1 MEDKIVVFNKYA
13 NDMDAN
19 IVKGALEAVGIPA
32 GVIGD
37 SFANNLW
44 KDAFRVVVF
53 KKDLEQAIKAIYDSE
68 MTFED
73 YQDEMDVAEFEKMRD
88 CNRAFCEI
96 ALKIHPEL
104 GDKQNNK
111 LYSEARLAYDDLDLA
126 TLNKIKEALA

>member
-19 IVKGALEAVGIPA
+19 IVKGALEAAGIPA

-37 SFANNLW
+37 SFANNFW

-53 KKDLEQAIKAIYDSE
+53 KRDLEQAIKVIYDSE
-68 MTFED
+68 MAFED
-73 YQDEMDVAEFEKMRD
+73 YQDEMDVAEFEKLRD

-104 GDKQNNK
+104 GDKQYNK
-111 LYSEARLAYDDLDLA
+111 LYVEARLAVDDLDLA
-126 TLNKIKEALA
+126 TLNKIRAALA

>member
-19 IVKGALEAVGIPA
+19 IVKGAVEAVGIPA

-37 SFANNLW
+37 SVANNFW

-53 KKDLEQAIKAIYDSE
+53 KRDLEQAIKVIYDSE
-68 MTFED
+68 MAFED
-73 YQDEMDVAEFEKMRD
+73 YQDEMDVAEFEKLRD

-104 GDKQNNK
+104 GDKQYNK
-111 LYSEARLAYDDLDLA
+111 LYVEARLAVDDLDLA
-126 TLNKIKEALA
+126 TLNKIRAALA

>member
-68 MTFED
+68 MKFED

-104 GDKQNNK
+104 GDKQCNK